1 MMPEPASCEE
11 CGEKAILQ
19 ANTEG
24 MLECPLCGLCV
35 QWKEEQTAP
44 TSNEVLISDGT
55 KYGTRDMFQKEMK
68 NTGEY
73 WPFEIGQGISP
84 YRRAMLRQEEEKRMT
99 STEIAKNQYQKT
111 PTLMDNI
118 RVFTTEPAVQ
128 YAMMNYFDVKTSDE
142 AVQPLQRL
150 SVTSVHYL
158 LLALARTSVHGMFIP
173 PWVRTAA
180 EGGVPSK
187 LHHWRTFIEHDMG
200 PSKFPASWNR
210 LIDDAHQRTNSTSLH
225 DQTWSLVLAL
235 MDSGL
240 ATRARL
246 SSAEQKDLRST
257 LSQRASQALDA
268 LEIEAKETGF
278 ESGVDLIEQ
287 TFPQN
292 QDTAPNW
299 FPCFHLNA
307 ALVAHLVLSLILDLH
322 PMTPQDQEAMRTLMD
337 AILPSEGMW
346 DGGAQE
352 GLYSTTTGRSCLS
365 TWQEFERSIK
375 LNVNIAW

>member
-1 MMPEPASCEE
+1 
-11 CGEKAILQ
+11 
-19 ANTEG
+19 
-24 MLECPLCGLCV
+24 
-35 QWKEEQTAP
+35 
-44 TSNEVLISDGT
+44 
-55 KYGTRDMFQKEMK
+55 MFQKEMK

-73 WPFEIGQGISP
+73 WPFEIGQEYFTIRTSQAP
-84 YRRAMLRQEEEKRMT
+84 SRRRKRMT

-180 EGGVPSK
+180 EEGVPSK
-187 LHHWRTFIEHDMG
+187 LHHWRTFVEHDVG

-210 LIDDAHQRTNSTSLH
+210 LIDHAHQRTNSTSLH

-235 MDSGL
+235 MDSASPRVHICLQQRKGPQVY
-240 ATRARL
+240 A
-246 SSAEQKDLRST
+246 
-257 LSQRASQALDA
+257 SQRASQALDA

-287 TFPQN
+287 PSHKTKILRRTGFPV
-292 QDTAPNW
+292 
-299 FPCFHLNA
+299 F
-307 ALVAHLVLSLILDLH
+307 I
-322 PMTPQDQEAMRTLMD
+322 
-337 AILPSEGMW
+337 
-346 DGGAQE
+346 
-352 GLYSTTTGRSCLS
+352 
-365 TWQEFERSIK
+365 
-375 LNVNIAW
+375 